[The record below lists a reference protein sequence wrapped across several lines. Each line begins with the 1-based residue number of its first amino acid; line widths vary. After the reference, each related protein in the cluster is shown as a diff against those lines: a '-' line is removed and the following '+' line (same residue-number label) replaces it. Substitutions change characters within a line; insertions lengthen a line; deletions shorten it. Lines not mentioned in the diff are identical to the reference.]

1 MLAIKSLKDREEVLA
16 LVDSNDIEALER
28 RLEQSIYST
37 IHYRG
42 SYEDRIILKH
52 AVTTGKSA
60 TVRVLTRKIAPGND
74 IMCLAIEDSGKEVI
88 EALMNATGSAY
99 AYADEDIR
107 LSILRALERERIE
120 EAKMVVD
127 NYRVRFGYRDIRH
140 LSMSSTLDIVSYAV
154 SISSSIEH
162 TLREM
167 IRNKEYRGSIAIV
180 ESLLLNGTKM
190 DTITGMMGRCDLDPV
205 MVKYYLGLLFSFGS
219 ESAGKLDTILE
230 EVSSITAAH
239 LLVEKGA
246 KLPRG
251 KPYHCRPGGE
261 LERYYMDM
269 ELIKDDTP
277 NSEITLSLGST
288 LSALVS
294 KYL

>member
-1 MLAIKSLKDREEVLA
+1 MLEIKSLKDREEVLA

-28 RLEQSIYST
+28 RLERSIPT
-37 IHYRG
+37 TTHYRG

-60 TVRVLTRKIAPGND
+60 IVRALTRKIAPGKD
-74 IMCLAIEDSGKEVI
+74 IMCLAIEDSDKEVI
-88 EALMNATGSAY
+88 EALMDATGTM
-99 AYADEDIR
+99 YADEDIR
-107 LSILRALERERIE
+107 LSILRALEKKRIE
-120 EAKMVVD
+120 EAKMVVN
-127 NYRVRFGYRDIRH
+127 NYRVRFGYRDIHH

-154 SISSSIEH
+154 SMSSNIEH
-162 TLREM
+162 ILRGM
-167 IRNKEYRGSIAIV
+167 IRSKEYRGSIAVI

-190 DTITGMMGRCDLDPV
+190 DTITGMMDRCDLDPV
-205 MVKYYLGLLFSFGS
+205 MVKYYLGLLVSSGS
-219 ESAGKLDTILE
+219 EGVGKLDTILE

-246 KLPRG
+246 KLPGG
-251 KPYHCRPGGE
+251 KPYHCCPGGE

-269 ELIKDDTP
+269 ELIDDDTST
-277 NSEITLSLGST
+277 SEITLSLGST

-294 KYL
+294 RYL